1 MTDDERRI
9 IYIYEYLFNRDV
21 KLEEEYKEAL
31 HHCAYTRKSDPRQ
44 LYHALCAIIR
54 YQEFTRVSGDILRIL
69 SLWGGSGGFLK

>member
-31 HHCAYTRKSDPRQ
+31 FQCAFTRKSEPRH
-44 LYHALCAIIR
+44 LFNALRAIIR
-54 YQEFTRVSGDILRIL
+54 YQEFCRFQSDLFRIL